1 MFNPSCRINIALRE
15 EEGQLAKTVED
26 DGCGLPDDF
35 RQREGMGLRIMQYR
49 VRMIGGTLEIRN
61 APGGGTIV
69 NCTVSLGRG
78 QDQKW
83 FGPKAVGKKIR
94 ESLDKPPS
102 TSHCPVLP

>member
-35 RQREGMGLRIMQYR
+35 RQRKGMGLRIMQYR
-49 VRMIGGTLEIRN
+49 ARMIGGMVEVRK
-61 APGGGTIV
+61 ASGGGTIV

-78 QDQKW
+78 QDQKR

-94 ESLDKPPS
+94 EILDKPAS
-102 TSHCPVLP
+102 VH